1 MTTKAR
7 LQSPSQRPGFSP
19 HPEGQASAP
28 TPKARLQP
36 GEGALAHAVTSAAWR
51 IRQSPHN
58 LPAVGTRFHP
68 IATNYPHFVTTTI
81 RDRRP
86 VFVDDRASS
95 LLIEIL
101 EASRTETG
109 TQLLAYVVMP
119 DHVHLLVV
127 PGRLG
132 LGHFMR
138 LVKGR
143 FARYWN
149 RSEGQPGAL
158 WQERYYETVIRT
170 DAGLKRCIDYIHRN
184 PVASG
189 LSEDASAY
197 PYSSASRRHIPSD
210 LMSYLTESDTGQ
222 AEAWPSDA
230 GMAQRPS
237 GAGAAVGD

>member
-1 MTTKAR
+1 M
-7 LQSPSQRPGFSP
+7 
-19 HPEGQASAP
+19 
-28 TPKARLQP
+28 
-36 GEGALAHAVTSAAWR
+36 
-51 IRQSPHN
+51 
-58 LPAVGTRFHP
+58 GTRFHP
-68 IATNYPHFVTTTI
+68 IATNYPHFVTTTT

-95 LLIEIL
+95 LLIEII

-109 TQLLAYVVMP
+109 TQLLSYVVMP

-149 RSEGQPGAL
+149 QREGRSGAL

-170 DAGLKRCIDYIHRN
+170 DAGLKMCVDYIHRN
-184 PVASG
+184 PVAAG
-189 LSEDASAY
+189 LSADVGAY
-197 PYSSASRRHIPSD
+197 PYSSARWRHMPRD
-210 LMSYLTESDTGQ
+210 HTAYLAASDTGQ
-222 AEAWPSDA
+222 AEAWPSA
-230 GMAQRPS
+230 VAAP
-237 GAGAAVGD
+237 AVGAD